1 MVGDLAGEEART
13 RPTSSDVTGETIS
26 STEPRWEGNDKS
38 LGTDTDN
45 AHNVS
50 LTESRSLTISCNPCF
65 KRRYHYRIV
74 TFNVFVSSCQKAAH
88 RVGHHSSAQNYICAH
103 Q

>member
-1 MVGDLAGEEART
+1 MVEDLAGEEPRT
-13 RPTSSDVTGETIS
+13 RPTSSDVTGERMS

-50 LTESRSLTISCNPCF
+50 LSHE
-65 KRRYHYRIV
+65 V
-74 TFNVFVSSCQKAAH
+74 
-88 RVGHHSSAQNYICAH
+88 
-103 Q
+103 